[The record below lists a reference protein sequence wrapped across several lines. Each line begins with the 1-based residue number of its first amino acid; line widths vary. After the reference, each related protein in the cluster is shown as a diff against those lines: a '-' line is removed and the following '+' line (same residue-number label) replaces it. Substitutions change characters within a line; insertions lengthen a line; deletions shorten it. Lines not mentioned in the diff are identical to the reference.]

1 MKIFGSKAM
10 KVTAN
15 PRTPGEIN
23 HKNRSAKTSL
33 GPSPPSRQQ
42 RAPDPIFEP
51 SLLKL
56 PQHY

>member
-1 MKIFGSKAM
+1 M

-15 PRTPGEIN
+15 PKTPGEIN
-23 HKNRSAKTSL
+23 QKYHKNRSAKTSL
-33 GPSPPSRQQ
+33 GQPPPNRQL
-42 RAPDPIFEP
+42 RAPDPRFEP